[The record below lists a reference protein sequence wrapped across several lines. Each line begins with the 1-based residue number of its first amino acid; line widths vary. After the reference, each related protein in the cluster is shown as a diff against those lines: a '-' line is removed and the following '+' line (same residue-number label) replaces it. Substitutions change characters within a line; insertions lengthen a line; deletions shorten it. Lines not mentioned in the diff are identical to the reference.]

1 MTSDARHAD
10 IELAGVAR
18 TFGPVAA
25 LVGIDLTIPAGSSV
39 ALMGGNGAG
48 KSTLLRVIAGLAAP
62 TTGTVRI
69 AGVDRRRA
77 GPGLRALVGFV
88 GHESML
94 YADLTVRENL
104 AFHASLHGL
113 GEAAVEEAAARFDV
127 AHALDRTVRVLSR
140 GNRQRASLARASLH
154 DPAILLLDEPYTGL
168 DLDSAERLTAIV
180 GDLHRRGRTV
190 VMSVHDAAHAV
201 RTDRLLVLAD
211 GRIAVDRSV
220 DRTVGEDACARG
232 VAALLRAASRHRSPA
247 DVASEHRMEL
257 AP

>member
-1 MTSDARHAD
+1 MTSVARSAD

-25 LVGIDLTIPAGSSV
+25 LVGIDLTIPAGASV

-77 GPGLRALVGFV
+77 GPGLRGLVGFV

-113 GEAAVEEAAARFDV
+113 GGATVEEAAAMFDV

-168 DLDSAERLTAIV
+168 DLDSAERLTAIL
-180 GDLHRRGRTV
+180 GELHRRGRTV

-201 RTDRLLVLAD
+201 EADRLVVLAD
-211 GRIAVDRSV
+211 GRIVVDRA
-220 DRTVGEDACARG
+220 VGGTGADG
-232 VAALLRAASRHRSPA
+232 VAALLRAASRPRPPTGSVGA
-247 DVASEHRMEL
+247 RRMEL

>member
-1 MTSDARHAD
+1 MTATARHAD

-25 LVGIDLTIPAGSSV
+25 LVGIDLTIPAGASV

-62 TTGTVRI
+62 TMGTVRL

-88 GHESML
+88 AHESML

-168 DLDSAERLTAIV
+168 DLDSAERLTAII

-201 RTDRLLVLAD
+201 QADRLVVLAD
-211 GRIAVDRSV
+211 GRIVVDRP
-220 DRTVGEDACARG
+220 VGEDACADG
-232 VAALLRAASRHRSPA
+232 VAALLRAASRHRSSA
-247 DVASEHRMEL
+247 EVGAERRMEL

>member
-1 MTSDARHAD
+1 MRSTARHAD

-25 LVGIDLTIPAGSSV
+25 LVGIDLTIPTGSSV
-39 ALMGGNGAG
+39 AVMGANGAG
-48 KSTLLRVIAGLAAP
+48 KSTLLRVIAGLASP
-62 TTGTVRI
+62 TAGTVRI

-113 GEAAVEEAAARFDV
+113 AEEVVEETAARFDV
-127 AHALDRTVRVLSR
+127 DHALDRTVRVLSR

-154 DPAILLLDEPYTGL
+154 DPVILLLDEPYTGL

-180 GDLHRRGRTV
+180 GDVHRRGRSV

-201 RTDRLLVLAD
+201 QADRLVVLAD
-211 GRIAVDRSV
+211 GRIVVDQDIAGDADP
-220 DRTVGEDACARG
+220 DRIDS
-232 VAALLRAASRHRSPA
+232 LLRAASRPRPPA
-247 DVASEHRMEL
+247 VVAEGLGMEL
-257 AP
+257 TP